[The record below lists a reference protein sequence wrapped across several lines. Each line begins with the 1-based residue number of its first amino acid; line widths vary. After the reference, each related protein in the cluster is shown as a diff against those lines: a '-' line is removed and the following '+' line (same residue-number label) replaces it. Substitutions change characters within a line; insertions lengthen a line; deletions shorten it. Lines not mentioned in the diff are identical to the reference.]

1 MDTSVIAAKGGKAL
15 FQSAKQPQAP
25 GADFQPGVPPNLQ
38 VGDCPYC
45 LDKGVHVVDIG
56 CSHLFCTKCC
66 SNLVKITKI
75 KKGLNLSKLEGSLGP
90 GQSQGLQVIKC
101 PKCSLIN
108 MLSGSKMEEILSVTD
123 YDRAKREKH
132 ETIMSKGEIKC
143 MLCTTKKVQV
153 A

>member
-1 MDTSVIAAKGGKAL
+1 MG
-15 FQSAKQPQAP
+15 
-25 GADFQPGVPPNLQ
+25 N
-38 VGDCPYC
+38 CPYC
-45 LDKGVHVVDIG
+45 LDKDVHVVDIG

-75 KKGLNLSKLEGSLGP
+75 KKGLNFSKLEGSLGP

-108 MLSGSKMEEILSVTD
+108 MLSNSKMEEILSVTD

-132 ETIMSKGEIKC
+132 QSIKSKGEIKC

-153 A
+153 AVFECLNCENTFLCDYCRQKHLKNARYKNHKVAAL